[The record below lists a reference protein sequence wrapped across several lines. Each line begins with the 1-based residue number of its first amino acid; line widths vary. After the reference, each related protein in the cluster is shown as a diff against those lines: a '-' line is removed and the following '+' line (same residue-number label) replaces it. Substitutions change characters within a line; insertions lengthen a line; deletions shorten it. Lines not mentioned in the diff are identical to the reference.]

1 MMEVSQNV
9 EMKDLSSEGPLRR
22 TLSTD
27 LGSNGEPLSTP
38 AIVNKSSRTSR
49 DEDDLCELTNGVGAS
64 DSVKDII
71 HEPIPGSEKERNAGS
86 DLDALL
92 DKISSIVDC
101 SPRNSDDLDTVDK
114 SEECDSESTKEKT
127 ADETEEKHAEYRKVS
142 EEEVRESTESED
154 RVEPDSKFETEEKA
168 IGKDIKDIEEP
179 ATAEG
184 STEETEDLA
193 EATEKSIGKE
203 IDEEKKLQEKNW
215 VKSHSV
221 DNNEKVPAKV
231 NSSSDD
237 VFMDAL
243 DSISSSDE
251 FDAFSSQ
258 DSKKP
263 KQSNKLNAVDKP
275 VANDLDEISS
285 DDEDI
290 LKHEKVEN
298 SDESEKPKADIIDL
312 DSSDECV
319 VCETPAE
326 EVAKTE
332 DTVEVT
338 HDIVAVKEKK
348 TEEATISEEHLDKAD
363 DESIKANEEEDNPTE
378 PTTEDEETKVTEELA
393 EPKPIADEESLLVE
407 EPEEET
413 VEVKEAE
420 ETVEDKEA
428 KEPKE
433 VAETEKPEEVKDTED
448 LEEVKDTEELEEVK
462 KSEELEEI
470 EDTVAPKK
478 AKLSEETKEDK
489 GREDRDKVQSTE
501 EPKEPIVV
509 ADEEEKDPKKVN
521 KTEEAL
527 QTQSQKMNETTI
539 DDLLMEVDEDIL
551 EREEKNA
558 NEDKPMAISKNKK
571 PKVNGVCEKPTVDN
585 DEDLA
590 KEIPNVEK
598 EGKESESDDE
608 VIFFEPI
615 DKTNKADASLQA
627 GSKMSEKPEAK
638 EDEIVLVSEDEDE
651 EPQAKKLEKD
661 LLQSS
666 AKETTAKG
674 LPSDSSAESAEA
686 KDLLLDNSDNA
697 CDQFEKLKT
706 HAKAKSTA
714 TEDGNSN
721 SSNLL
726 RPAEEVEES
735 ASKRVRLSTD
745 EKMDPDLE
753 TELQAPQKSTIE
765 QDDEKEIVKRSHD
778 HLDRSPDREEEIP
791 NKKLKTED
799 SDSNSSCDGTLQID
813 LDGLDDKAKV
823 EPAASPKIEDVKE
836 LKLEL
841 KPEPEI
847 KKDIKPLR
855 LEFFKAF
862 RRTFDTMT
870 RDDLEELVLQKV
882 VEGMLVKSEFADI
895 RLQLD
900 KCENTLAT
908 YRRKIAE
915 VSKQFLDLETVHKR
929 VLKDLETKNSHFTAP
944 VRITRA
950 VGLQVGIPFKAM
962 KPTVSA
968 PEQPHSAGSMLA
980 PSGTPPKASTSP
992 MRSPMRTR
1000 PPVPGPAF
1008 PPGSS
1013 SAPSSS
1019 TTPNPSSQ
1027 QQQSRSTANIAQTTA
1042 SSANPMAPV
1051 RRGCLQKVT
1060 PQRPCPGNVLPVP
1073 QTNNQPNV
1081 HRLQTSPPAGQRTM
1095 HASKHTGTT
1104 ASMTASSATVAAKVA
1119 AMRNRNSGNSYVTQ
1133 KQQQQQQQYQTSSW
1147 SWFRPRSQSR

>member
-38 AIVNKSSRTSR
+38 AIVNKSSRKSR

-64 DSVKDII
+64 DSVK
-71 HEPIPGSEKERNAGS
+71 EKERNAGS

-92 DKISSIVDC
+92 DKISSIV
-101 SPRNSDDLDTVDK
+101 DTVDK

-142 EEEVRESTESED
+142 EAEVRESAENED
-154 RVEPDSKFETEEKA
+154 RVEPDSKEKA
-168 IGKDIKDIEEP
+168 KGKDIEDIEKP

-193 EATEKSIGKE
+193 EATEESIGKE
-203 IDEEKKLQEKNW
+203 IDAEKKLQEKNV
-215 VKSHSV
+215 VKTHSV
-221 DNNEKVPAKV
+221 DNNEKVRAKV

-298 SDESEKPKADIIDL
+298 ADESGKPKADIIDL

-326 EVAKTE
+326 EVAKIE

-338 HDIVAVKEKK
+338 QDIDAVKEKE
-348 TEEATISEEHLDKAD
+348 TEEETISDEHVDKAD
-363 DESIKANEEEDNPTE
+363 DEPIKANEEEEKLTEVGKEEPQSADNPTE
-378 PTTEDEETKVTEELA
+378 LTTEEDEESKVTEEFA
-393 EPKPIADEESLLVE
+393 EPMPIADDESLLVE
-407 EPEEET
+407 EPEEES

-428 KEPKE
+428 KEPEE
-433 VAETEKPEEVKDTED
+433 VAETEKLEEVKDTEV

-462 KSEELEEI
+462 ESEELEEI
-470 EDTVAPKK
+470 EDTVEPKK
-478 AKLSEETKEDK
+478 AKLSKETQEDK

-501 EPKEPIVV
+501 EPKEPTVI
-509 ADEEEKDPKKVN
+509 ADEEAKDPKKAN
-521 KTEEAL
+521 KTEVAL
-527 QTQSQKMNETTI
+527 QTKRSANQQMNETTI
-539 DDLLMEVDEDIL
+539 GDLLMEVDEDIL
-551 EREEKNA
+551 ERAEKNA
-558 NEDKPMAISKNKK
+558 NEDEPKAISKNKE
-571 PKVNGVCEKPTVDN
+571 PKVNGVCKKPTVDN
-585 DEDLA
+585 GEDLD
-590 KEIPNVEK
+590 KEVPTVEK
-598 EGKESESDDE
+598 EAKESESDDE

-615 DKTNKADASLQA
+615 DKTNKADASLQE

-674 LPSDSSAESAEA
+674 LPSDSPAESAEA

-706 HAKAKSTA
+706 HVKAKSTA

-753 TELQAPQKSTIE
+753 TELQAPQKTTIE
-765 QDDEKEIVKRSHD
+765 EDDEKEIVKRSHD
-778 HLDRSPDREEEIP
+778 HLDNSPDREEEIP

-823 EPAASPKIEDVKE
+823 EQAASPKIEDVKE
-836 LKLEL
+836 LNLEL

-855 LEFFKAF
+855 LEFFKTF

-962 KPTVSA
+962 KPTVSV

-1013 SAPSSS
+1013 SGPSSS
-1019 TTPNPSSQ
+1019 TTPNPSPQ
-1027 QQQSRSTANIAQTTA
+1027 PQQSRSTANVAQTPA
-1042 SSANPMAPV
+1042 SSTNPMAPV

-1060 PQRPCPGNVLPVP
+1060 PQRPCPANVLPVP
-1073 QTNNQPNV
+1073 PVNNQTNV
-1081 HRLQTSPPAGQRTM
+1081 HRLQSSPPAGQRTM

-1104 ASMTASSATVAAKVA
+1104 ASVTASSATLAAKVA